1 MNIPNV
7 ISFQELIKQFPNH
20 NEPAIL
26 EGEHFLFTLSNGS
39 VACTQ
44 VRKCFHIGEPTMILG
59 DSYIINKDGLRHVTT
74 NYGSIHLKDIKDAYH
89 LTTKEYDDVLE
100 PLRNCS
106 RILDGLLDRQEPFK
120 GDFDSYRYIYT
131 NHVFYLVKP
140 QGLIKNE
147 NWSNETSKYG
157 KARFVYYSDIC
168 FSLVFPDYGGSWR
181 YYPPKVGVNSKNG
194 KTKCYAPGR
203 LYSEYDYK
211 ELTFSTYWCASVSI
225 KYALKKLDKNIDE
238 ILARKAI

>member
-140 QGLIKNE
+140 QGLIKMRIGAMKLQNME
-147 NWSNETSKYG
+147 RQDLFIIVIFAFPW
-157 KARFVYYSDIC
+157 
-168 FSLVFPDYGGSWR
+168 FS
-181 YYPPKVGVNSKNG
+181 
-194 KTKCYAPGR
+194 R
-203 LYSEYDYK
+203 L
-211 ELTFSTYWCASVSI
+211 WW
-225 KYALKKLDKNIDE
+225 
-238 ILARKAI
+238 

>member
-7 ISFQELIKQFPNH
+7 ISFKELIKQFPNH

-74 NYGSIHLKDIKDAYH
+74 NYGSIHLKDINDAYH

-106 RILDGLLDRQEPFK
+106 RILEGLLDRQEPFK

-140 QGLIKNE
+140 QGLIKMRIGTMKLQNME
-147 NWSNETSKYG
+147 RQDLFIIVIFAFLWFFQTMVVVG
-157 KARFVYYSDIC
+157 DIILPK
-168 FSLVFPDYGGSWR
+168 LVLILKMEKRYAMLQEDYTR
-181 YYPPKVGVNSKNG
+181 NMI
-194 KTKCYAPGR
+194 
-203 LYSEYDYK
+203 
-211 ELTFSTYWCASVSI
+211 I
-225 KYALKKLDKNIDE
+225 KS
-238 ILARKAI
+238 